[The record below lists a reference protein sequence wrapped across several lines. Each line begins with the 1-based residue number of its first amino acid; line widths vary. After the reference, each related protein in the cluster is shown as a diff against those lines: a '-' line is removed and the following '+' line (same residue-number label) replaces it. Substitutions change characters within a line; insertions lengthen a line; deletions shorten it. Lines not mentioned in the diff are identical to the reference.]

1 MKEIIII
8 AGENKFNVAWLRSC
22 LRDEGYSSI
31 FCETVEEIIEEL
43 ETLPTCGVY
52 VPLVLIES
60 EILKNI
66 SDEVLNRLRECAPE
80 FPFILLDEENV
91 PETNEWIC
99 LKRAKFEWEG
109 NPLTKVLEGAGV
121 EPTCATASSNQ
132 ERERDK

>member
-22 LRDEGYSSI
+22 LREEGYSSI

-80 FPFILLDEENV
+80 VPFILLDEENV
-91 PETNEWIC
+91 LETNEWIC

-121 EPTCATASSNQ
+121 ELTCGQA
-132 ERERDK
+132 

>member
-31 FCETVEEIIEEL
+31 LCETVKEIIEEL

-52 VPLVLIES
+52 VLLVLIES

-66 SDEVLNRLRECAPE
+66 SDEVLNRLRECKPE
-80 FPFILLDEENV
+80 VPFIMLDEENL
-91 PETNEWIC
+91 PETNELIC
-99 LKRAKFEWEG
+99 ANRAKFEWDG
-109 NPLTKVLEGAGV
+109 NPLTKVLEGVGV
-121 EPTCATASSNQ
+121 ELTCG
-132 ERERDK
+132 

>member
-1 MKEIIII
+1 
-8 AGENKFNVAWLRSC
+8 
-22 LRDEGYSSI
+22 
-31 FCETVEEIIEEL
+31 
-43 ETLPTCGVY
+43 
-52 VPLVLIES
+52 VLIES

-80 FPFILLDEENV
+80 VPFILLDEENV
-91 PETNEWIC
+91 LETNEWIC

-109 NPLTKVLEGAGV
+109 NPLTKVLKEAGV

>member
-31 FCETVEEIIEEL
+31 SCETVEEIIEEL
-43 ETLPTCGVY
+43 KTLPICGVY
-52 VPLVLIES
+52 VPLVLIEP
-60 EILKNI
+60 ELLKNI

-80 FPFILLDEENV
+80 FSFVLLDEENV

-109 NPLTKVLEGAGV
+109 NPLTKVLEGVGI
-121 EPTCATASSNQ
+121 ELTCSQA
-132 ERERDK
+132 

>member
-22 LRDEGYSSI
+22 LRDESYSSI
-31 FCETVEEIIEEL
+31 SCETVEEIIEEL
-43 ETLPTCGVY
+43 KTLPTCGVY
-52 VPLVLIES
+52 VPLVLIEP

-91 PETNEWIC
+91 PETNGWIC

-121 EPTCATASSNQ
+121 ELTCGQA
-132 ERERDK
+132 

>member
-1 MKEIIII
+1 MREIIII

-52 VPLVLIES
+52 VPLVIIEP

-66 SDEVLNRLRECAPE
+66 SDEVLNRLRACAPE
-80 FPFILLDEENV
+80 FPFVLLDEENV
-91 PETNEWIC
+91 PQANEWIC
-99 LKRAKFEWEG
+99 LKRAKFELEG
-109 NPLTKVLEGAGV
+109 NPLTKVLEGAGI
-121 EPTCATASSNQ
+121 ELTCGQA
-132 ERERDK
+132 

>member
-31 FCETVEEIIEEL
+31 LCETVKEIVEEL

-52 VPLVLIES
+52 VLLVLIES

-66 SDEVLNRLRECAPE
+66 SDEQINRLSECALE
-80 FPFILLDEENV
+80 VPFILLDEEHP
-91 PETNEWIC
+91 PETIEWIC
-99 LKRAKFEWEG
+99 THRAKFEREG
-109 NPLTKVLEGAGV
+109 NPLAKVLEGAGV
-121 EPTCATASSNQ
+121 ELTCG
-132 ERERDK
+132 